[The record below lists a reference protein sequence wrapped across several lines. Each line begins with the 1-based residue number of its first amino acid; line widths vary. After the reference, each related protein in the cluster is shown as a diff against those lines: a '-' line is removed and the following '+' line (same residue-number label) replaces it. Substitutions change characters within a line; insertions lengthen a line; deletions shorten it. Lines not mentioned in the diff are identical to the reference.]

1 MFSFAS
7 HRRALHS
14 ARIALALLTSMI
26 ALPTASVAQSDNSP
40 SRQALT
46 QFFETGDTRYAYRQ
60 FGQPSDVP
68 LVMLIRYRANMDDWD
83 PAFLDALA
91 RERTVIVF
99 NQSGVSSSTG
109 NVPDTI
115 GGMAADVT
123 QFAQALGHNQIDVL
137 GWSMAG
143 FTAQAIAIDHPDLVR
158 RVIMIGTGPA
168 ASNQT
173 PPPNEGV
180 FDVATKAPRADGKTT
195 YSDADRTYL
204 FFTEAP
210 DTREAA
216 QASFDRIDAA
226 RRADEPVTGEAV
238 QAAQTAAILDFWLEP
253 GNGYFDK
260 LRTIQQP
267 AFIINGDRDAFF
279 TVTASEILY
288 REIPNSR
295 LAIFPMAGHGPQH
308 QHPEL
313 IATMIDSFLD

>member
-1 MFSFAS
+1 MFSIAS
-7 HRRALHS
+7 TRRSLHS
-14 ARIALALLTSMI
+14 AGFALTLLTAII
-26 ALPTASVAQSDNSP
+26 ALPTASIAQSGNSP
-40 SRQALT
+40 SVTAQT
-46 QFFETGDTRYAYRQ
+46 QFVEAGDTRYAYRQ

-91 RERTVIVF
+91 QERTVIVF
-99 NQSGVSSSTG
+99 NQSGVASSTG
-109 NVPDTI
+109 SVPDTI
-115 GGMAADVT
+115 GGMAADVA
-123 QFAQALGHNQIDVL
+123 QFAQALGYSEIDVL

-158 RVIMIGTGPA
+158 RVIMVGTGPA
-168 ASNQT
+168 ASDQT

-180 FDVATKAPRADGKTT
+180 FEVATKAPRADGQTT

-210 DTREAA
+210 ETREVA
-216 QASFDRIDAA
+216 QASFNRIDAA

-238 QAAQTAAILDFWLEP
+238 QAAQTAAILNFWLEP

-260 LRTIQQP
+260 LKTLQQP

-279 TVTASEILY
+279 TVTASETLY